1 MIRIFGIVF
10 AIIATLSLSACGGI
24 IDQGNVGVRT
34 TFGKVSP
41 EPESPGIYVAILSA
55 VREYTGK
62 ETAIN
67 LDGMTPKARDNLS
80 LREMDITVYYR
91 TAPNQIPGLQ
101 VKYANQSAR
110 DDKSGVW
117 YPAYNLVENMARTA
131 AYEEVANQDSLTIH
145 QHRDEVATAMKN
157 NIQRALDQSDP
168 GTFTIT
174 RVVMRQVIT
183 DPAIEQSIL
192 AAVQVQKQIEAKRQ
206 EIELAKAEAQRTV
219 AEAQGTA
226 QRNQILTQSITP
238 QLIEYKKALAMEE
251 CGTRTG
257 CTMIVGNATP
267 IINTNK

>member
-1 MIRIFGIVF
+1 MRIFGFVF
-10 AIIATLSLSACGGI
+10 FIAVAIGLTACGGT

-41 EPESPGIYVAILSA
+41 EPENPGIYVAILSS

-80 LREMDITVYYR
+80 LREMDVTVYYR

-101 VKYANQSAR
+101 VKYANQSTY
-110 DDKSGVW
+110 DHGLW

-157 NIQRALDQSDP
+157 NIQKALDQSDP

-192 AAVQVQKQIEAKRQ
+192 AAVKVQKEIEAKKQ

-226 QRNQILTQSITP
+226 QRNQILTQSITS
-238 QLIEYKKALAMEE
+238 QLIEYKKALAMEQ
-251 CGTRTG
+251 CATSSG
-257 CTMIVGNATP
+257 CTMIIGNGTP
-267 IINTNK
+267 IINTK